1 MSARRAS
8 TTAVAAVL
16 ATALLVLVLV
26 TWASS
31 IGPSE
36 VLRGDGPS
44 PVGTPTDEPTST
56 EGASVPQEDADVE
69 GSGETPTWLKVAAFA
84 VNVAVVVLLAV
95 LVVRYL
101 VLPLL
106 RRTRTRRRRRRRG
119 RDQPAEPEFTVLEPP
134 QRVAQALL
142 DDAAAQRRLL
152 EGGSPRNAVVE
163 CWHRFE
169 TAAAAAGF
177 ERRDW
182 ETSSE
187 YTMRVL
193 DLVDAHQP
201 AVSRLGDLYR
211 EARFSE
217 HDLTEAD
224 RADALE
230 ALDTIHRTIG
240 VPA

>member
-1 MSARRAS
+1 MAG
-8 TTAVAAVL
+8 VL
-16 ATALLVLVLV
+16 AGALLVLVLV

-36 VLRGDGPS
+36 VLRGDGPA
-44 PVGTPTDEPTST
+44 PAGTPTETLPTP
-56 EGASVPQEDADVE
+56 EASVPESEVTEQED
-69 GSGETPTWLKVAAFA
+69 GGTPLWMKVAAFV
-84 VNVAVVVLLAV
+84 VNVAVVVLLLV
-95 LVVRYL
+95 LVARYVL
-101 VLPLL
+101 LPLL
-106 RRTRTRRRRRRRG
+106 RRTRTRRERRRRRRPG
-119 RDQPAEPEFTVLEPP
+119 GPDDVDFTVLEPA
-134 QRVAQALL
+134 QRVAGALL
-142 DDAAAQRRLL
+142 EDAAGQRRLL
-152 EGGSPRNAVVE
+152 ESGSPRNAVVE

-224 RADALE
+224 RAAALE

-240 VPA
+240 VPV